1 MVLSLRQG
9 SALPHFIHMTFLGSL
24 LWNMMLLCVFILQHS
39 AMKRLHLTERLQVN
53 CLGEHL
59 ARETQEIHS
68 IRAFVRTLGWPTLKG
83 ACMSDQQTSAYS
95 SSSAS
100 GPQVHPCYGSWILT
114 PGYQKDV
121 IITNQSNLSLKA
133 H

>member
-1 MVLSLRQG
+1 
-9 SALPHFIHMTFLGSL
+9 
-24 LWNMMLLCVFILQHS
+24 MLLCVFILQHS

-59 ARETQEIHS
+59 AKETHS
-68 IRAFVRTLGWPTLKG
+68 IPDVVRTLGWPTLKG
-83 ACMSDQQTSAYS
+83 ACMSDQQTSACS

-114 PGYQKDV
+114 PGYQNDV
-121 IITNQSNLSLKA
+121 MITNRSNLALIESII
-133 H
+133 